1 MTSLQEDVRQVM
13 QTLFQRYPSLC
24 GFSVR
29 EDLSFS
35 NVSCHPELP
44 GEDAREL
51 REEISAMLRLLVE
64 ESPEVAQMLP
74 GRTFAR
80 IFH

>member
-1 MTSLQEDVRQVM
+1 MAALHEDVRQVM
-13 QTLFQRYPSLC
+13 QTLFQRNPALC

-44 GEDAREL
+44 GEEAREL
-51 REEISAMLRLLVE
+51 CDEISATLHQLLE
-64 ESPEVAQMLP
+64 ESPEVARLLP

>member
-1 MTSLQEDVRQVM
+1 MTALHDDVRQVM
-13 QTLFQRYPSLC
+13 QTLFQRHPALC

-29 EDLSFS
+29 EDLSFY

-44 GEDAREL
+44 GEETREL
-51 REEISAMLRLLVE
+51 CDEISQALRQLLDE
-64 ESPEVAQMLP
+64 NPEAVHLIP

-80 IFH
+80 MFH